1 MGVFQFKQ
9 FSVDDTRASLKVGTD
24 AVLLGAWCDVNG
36 AERLLDIGTG
46 SGVIALMLAQRTQ
59 ATAHI
64 DAVEI
69 NPSDASQAKTN
80 ILNSP
85 WPGKV
90 NVWEGP
96 VQTFTSGLLYD
107 HIVCNPPYFSGS
119 LLPPDPDRSSARH
132 DTHLTLSALLDAV
145 ERLLHPQGAFS
156 LILPALSATEF
167 VKACASRSLFMVR
180 NTQFL
185 PRMGKPAARSLLSFT
200 RTQGTVNE
208 SNLVLYENGNEPSD
222 DYRRLTG
229 SFYL

>member
-9 FSVDDTRASLKVGTD
+9 FSVDDTQASLKVGTD
-24 AVLLGAWCDVNG
+24 AVLLGAWCDVTS

-80 ILNSP
+80 MLNSP

-96 VQTFTSGLLYD
+96 IQAFTSGLLYD

-132 DTHLTLSALLDAV
+132 DTHLTLSGLLDAV

-167 VKACASRSLFMVR
+167 VKACASRRLFMVR

-185 PRMGKPAARSLLSFT
+185 PRLGKPAARSLLSFT

-208 SNLVLYENGNEPSD
+208 GNLVLYENGNEPSD
-222 DYRRLTG
+222 AYRRLTG
-229 SFYL
+229 NFYL